1 MRISNSILAAMAATL
16 VLASCDN
23 DENGGVDTAEYIP
36 VNTSIGSLTRTATA
50 DDGTQTFVKDDKIS
64 VYAWTGSADVV
75 NADGMVVNNSIN
87 TYNGT
92 KWTASPQMLWK
103 DMSSV
108 HFFLGVYPSKEI
120 TDFTADAYTLDVT
133 KQEQSDLLVAVNTGT
148 DNAGFTATNTAVPL
162 QFDHVMAKLIVNLS
176 FRNQW
181 ATTPTVTSVTTGN
194 LKGKATVNYLTK
206 SATVTAEDATN
217 IELPVATANT
227 TYQSIMVPQA
237 GNDATIAIKIGEKD
251 YTYTGT
257 VKLESGKYTTVNLI
271 VGRDGITLGSV
282 SINDW
287 GEGTTIN
294 GGEAQE

>member
-1 MRISNSILAAMAATL
+1 MRISNSILAAMAATF
-16 VLASCDN
+16 VLASCSN
-23 DENGGVDTAEYIP
+23 DENGGVEIAEYIT

-50 DDGTQTFVKDDKIS
+50 DDGTQSFAKDDQIS

-75 NADGMVVNNSIN
+75 NADGMVVNNSVN
-87 TYNGT
+87 TYDGT
-92 KWTASPQMLWK
+92 KWSASPQMLWK

-108 HFFLGVYPSKEI
+108 HFFLGVSPSKEI

-181 ATTPTVTSVTTGN
+181 ATTPKVESVTTGN
-194 LKGKATVNYLTK
+194 LKSKATVNYLTK